1 MTTAH
6 KFTLGQRVRCT
17 VTNYEG
23 ILINRIEHL
32 NGCVQYCVK
41 PQVDPEKPHERPDG
55 YYIDDEQLELVDQ
68 GILDPPTVHE
78 LQEIL
83 AEGDEPVVMGVD
95 PASGPDEPKRA
106 QAGGGPSYREGA
118 LPR

>member
-1 MTTAH
+1 MTNPHSVH
-6 KFTLGQRVRCT
+6 KFTLGQRVRCM

-55 YYIDDEQLELVDQ
+55 HYIDDEQLELVDQ

-83 AEGDEPVVMGVD
+83 DEPD
-95 PASGPDEPKRA
+95 ALSEASV
-106 QAGGGPSYREGA
+106 GGPSYREGQ
-118 LPR
+118 LPT